1 MAGKATNSDQE
12 RKVEKQIAQLTS
24 EIRLLKAMIGQL
36 PAAQSGEASTVSMDE
51 KLAAIRSRGER
62 VSDFL
67 KRNNGRI

>member
-12 RKVEKQIAQLTS
+12 RKVEKQIAQLTC
-24 EIRLLKAMIGQL
+24 EIRMLKAMIGQL
-36 PAAQSGEASTVSMDE
+36 LAVQSGDASTVSMDE

-67 KRNNGRI
+67 KRNNGQI